1 MKKNKDKSLIK
12 YEKKFNN
19 VKNLNANKLFFSKNE
34 IEKSVKTLDT
44 KIKNSIDIAFIRIF
58 NFHKNQKFKG
68 FKIKDNYNNSFA
80 IDQNQLI
87 KLEYTFLAVEQAT
100 QVQF

>member
-34 IEKSVKTLDT
+34 IEKSVKTLDIRL
-44 KIKNSIDIAFIRIF
+44 KI
-58 NFHKNQKFKG
+58 
-68 FKIKDNYNNSFA
+68 
-80 IDQNQLI
+80 QLI
-87 KLEYTFLAVEQAT
+87 
-100 QVQF
+100 